1 MKKIVIASDSFKGS
15 LSSKE
20 VARAAAEG
28 IREAL
33 GEEVEIVEV
42 QVADGGEG
50 TSAALA
56 EQLGGEMQTVVV
68 CDPLFRPVEAH
79 YAIVEA
85 DGKRTAV
92 MEMAEA
98 SGLTLIPTWVRNPI
112 ATSTFGTGEM
122 IKDAIDKGCTELLIG
137 IGGSA
142 TNDAGTG
149 MLTALGWRFLDKN
162 GEELAG
168 VGGNLN
174 KIEKIDDSAVHQPVK
189 DLRVRVACDVD
200 TPFYGP
206 NGATR
211 VFAPQKGADE
221 ETVEELEAGMQH
233 FAKVA
238 GGDFA
243 SIPGTG
249 AAGGL
254 GGGLLRFL
262 DAELTSGAELVL
274 ETIGFDRLIEGA
286 DLVITGEGKSDSQT
300 LTGKTPYCVMQH
312 AKRQGIPAVGIA
324 GKIEEKE
331 RLLGAGFE
339 DFVCINEGCE
349 RPLNELMSQAV
360 ARENVKRCAER
371 IAERYE

>member
-20 VARAAAEG
+20 VAQAAAEG
-28 IREAL
+28 FREAL
-33 GEEVEIVEV
+33 GEGVEIVEV

-122 IKDAIDKGCTELLIG
+122 IKDAIGKGCTELLIG

-168 VGGNLN
+168 VGGNLD
-174 KIEKIDDSAVHQPVK
+174 KIEKIDDSLVPEAVRRLH
-189 DLRVRVACDVD
+189 VRVACDVE
-200 TPFYGP
+200 TPFFGP

-233 FAKVA
+233 FASLI

-243 SIPGTG
+243 SQPGTG

-254 GGGLLRFL
+254 GGGLKVFL
-262 DAELTSGAELVL
+262 HAELISGAELVL
-274 ETIGFDRLIEGA
+274 DTIGFDQLLEET

-312 AKRQGIPAVGIA
+312 ARRRGIPTIGIA
-324 GKIEEKE
+324 GRIEEKE
-331 RLLGAGFE
+331 RLLEAGFA
-339 DFVCINEGCE
+339 DFLCINEGCE
-349 RPLNELMSQAV
+349 LPLQELMCRKV
-360 ARENVKRCAER
+360 AAENVKLCVRR
-371 IAERYE
+371 IAERL

>member
-20 VARAAAEG
+20 VAQAAAEG

-33 GEEVEIVEV
+33 GEGVEIVEV

-122 IKDAIDKGCTELLIG
+122 IKYAIGKGCTELLIG

-168 VGGNLN
+168 VGGNLD
-174 KIEKIDDSAVHQPVK
+174 KIEKIDDSAVPQSIK

-200 TPFYGP
+200 TPFFGP

-233 FAKVA
+233 FAEVA

-243 SIPGTG
+243 SVPGTG

-262 DAELTSGAELVL
+262 DAELTTGAELVL

-312 AKRQGIPAVGIA
+312 AKRQEITTVCVA
-324 GKIEEKE
+324 GKIEERE
-331 RLLGAGFE
+331 RLLEAGFW
-339 DFVCINEGCE
+339 DVVCINEGCDLPIE
-349 RPLNELMSQAV
+349 QLMLPQI
-360 ARENVKRCAER
+360 ARENIKRSVKR
-371 IAERYE
+371 IVLS